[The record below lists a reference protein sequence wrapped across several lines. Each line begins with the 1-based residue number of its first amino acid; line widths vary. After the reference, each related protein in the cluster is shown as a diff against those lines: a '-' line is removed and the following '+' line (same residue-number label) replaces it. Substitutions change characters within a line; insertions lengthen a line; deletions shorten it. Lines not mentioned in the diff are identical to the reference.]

1 MSSLLQQ
8 RVAEFTAWRDGVVT
22 SIDEFRGWIDRH
34 GPADIEQT
42 LRMYDMVEQMRN
54 DRIRIAF
61 LGESA
66 PAKLA
71 LINALVFFDTP
82 GGLLPGGAQ
91 ADAMCTTE
99 LFFDPNE
106 KPYVRALPF
115 ETRAR
120 EDSLAALRRNPIDW
134 VTMRVDPDSPD
145 SIREALITLTE
156 TRTIKR
162 EEAAAK
168 NLLATNAGEL
178 GVGDEVEIPAWRYAL
193 VNLPMPMLKSGLSVF
208 YSPSLKQLAAEPEI
222 ALRLGTNALSLLLV
236 LGGELTATAR
246 NVWDQYVRASQ
257 AHKFAVVDP
266 TVTTI
271 HSPARIAEWLA
282 LPEANVVP
290 IAIDAEV
297 SSRLA
302 GSAGASG
309 GLESLERMH
318 AERIIPE
325 RQAAL
330 LAGLARELLPM
341 VQSAKQTV
349 AAQFIATVREM
360 QDLATTTG
368 KNRNVA
374 LAMLTRLEEERKI
387 YRKAVDTFDTTTQ
400 KFRAEGTELLANLED
415 AKIEAI
421 LDHDREFIQ
430 GAWTTAGL
438 WKNMQGL
445 FDYFS
450 DQVGKVVTY
459 AEAIRTLV
467 DKTYE
472 SFHQNFGLAKLDA
485 PLFNVDQRR
494 KSMETL
500 HANAQRFCHDP
511 INVATYKDR
520 LIKNFY
526 DGLVAEARQVF
537 EFTRLDTER
546 WLKSAL
552 GPLTEQIKERE
563 LLLMKRVESL
573 RNLRDN
579 ITSVEDRLKQL
590 DVQRVS
596 LKKQS
601 DVLDQVRTRLG
612 RAPGMPVVAAG
623 TVAAAPQAVT
633 AAVP

>member
-1 MSSLLQQ
+1 MPNPLQQ
-8 RVAEFTAWRDGVVT
+8 RVDEFTAWRDGVVS

-66 PAKLA
+66 TAKLA
-71 LINALVFFDTP
+71 LINALVFFDMP
-82 GGLLPGGAQ
+82 GGLLPAGSQ

-99 LFFDPNE
+99 LFHDPNE

-115 ETRAR
+115 ETRSR

-156 TRTIKR
+156 TRTVKR

-168 NLLATNAGEL
+168 NLLSTVTGGL
-178 GVGDEVEIPAWRYAL
+178 TDGPEVEIPAWRYAL

-222 ALRLGTNALSLLLV
+222 ALRLGNSALSLMLV
-236 LGGELTATAR
+236 LGGELTSTAR

-266 TVTTI
+266 TVTAI

-282 LPEANVVP
+282 LPEDHVVP
-290 IAIDAEV
+290 IAVEPEV
-297 SSRLA
+297 AARLA
-302 GSAGASG
+302 GVAGASG
-309 GLESLERMH
+309 GLETLERLH
-318 AERIIPE
+318 ADRIIPE

-330 LAGLARELLPM
+330 LAGLSRELMPM
-341 VQSAKQTV
+341 VQSAKQSV
-349 AAQFIATVREM
+349 AGQFISTVREM
-360 QDLATTTG
+360 QDLSATTG

-387 YRKAVDTFDTTTQ
+387 YRKAVDTFESTTQ
-400 KFRAEGTELLANLED
+400 KFRAEGEELLANLEEE
-415 AKIEAI
+415 KIEAI
-421 LDHDREFIQ
+421 LAHDREFIQ

-445 FDYFS
+445 FDYFA

-459 AEAIRTLV
+459 AENIRELV

-485 PLFNVDQRR
+485 PMFNVDQRR
-494 KSMETL
+494 KSMAAL
-500 HANAQRFCHDP
+500 HENAQRFCHDP
-511 INVATYKDR
+511 VNVATYKDR
-520 LIKNFY
+520 LVKNFY

-546 WLKSAL
+546 WLKGAL

-563 LLLMKRVESL
+563 LMLMKRVESL

-590 DVQRVS
+590 DAQRLS

-601 DVLDQVRTRLG
+601 DVLDQVRTRLS
-612 RAPGMPVVAAG
+612 RAPGMPG
-623 TVAAAPQAVT
+623 VAAAGVATAPQSATTSVS
-633 AAVP
+633 